1 VGAKSREALT
11 SFAPGSL
18 RKSTLSPNMVFDFQ
32 NGFASLASF
41 ETVQAEVS
49 AARTAEQNIA
59 R

>member
-1 VGAKSREALT
+1 
-11 SFAPGSL
+11 
-18 RKSTLSPNMVFDFQ
+18 MVLDFQ

-49 AARTAEQNIA
+49 AARTAEQTMA